1 MTTNA
6 DRKDEQPLHEIAGGW
21 ITERAGTPI
30 PTFLKMAYV
39 GFALFG
45 LVYLASYWSGEV
57 DNASRGPL
65 VQQFNAVTGDPGTL
79 IFALIALCL
88 ACFAAGLWFYAIVRK
103 PTNED

>member
-1 MTTNA
+1 MSH
-6 DRKDEQPLHEIAGGW
+6 DQKKPDEIHEMAGGW

-39 GFALFG
+39 GFTLFA
-45 LVYLASYWSGEV
+45 LVYLRNYWRGEV

-65 VQQFNAVTGDPGTL
+65 VQAFNAATGDPGRL
-79 IFALIALCL
+79 IFVVIAVCVAL
-88 ACFAAGLWFYAIVRK
+88 FAAGLWYYAIVRK

>member
-1 MTTNA
+1 MTN
-6 DRKDEQPLHEIAGGW
+6 EQKGPEEIHELAGGW

-39 GFALFG
+39 GFTLFA
-45 LVYLASYWSGEV
+45 LVYLRNYWRGDV
-57 DNASRGPL
+57 DNASRGAL
-65 VQQFNAVTGDPGTL
+65 VQQFNTATGDPGGL
-79 IFALIALCL
+79 IFAVIAVCV

>member
-1 MTTNA
+1 MTP
-6 DRKDEQPLHEIAGGW
+6 DDKKPDEVHEMAGGW

-39 GFALFG
+39 GFTLFA
-45 LVYLASYWSGEV
+45 LVYLRKYWRGEV

-65 VQQFNAVTGDPGTL
+65 VQEFNAVTGDPGLL
-79 IFALIALCL
+79 IFGVIAVCVAL
-88 ACFAAGLWFYAIVRK
+88 FAAGLWYYAIVRK

>member
-1 MTTNA
+1 MSN
-6 DRKDEQPLHEIAGGW
+6 DPKKVDEVHELAGGW

-45 LVYLASYWSGEV
+45 LVYLRSYWRGEV
-57 DNASRGPL
+57 DNASRGAL
-65 VQQFNAVTGDPGTL
+65 VQEFNTATGDPGLL
-79 IFALIALCL
+79 IFGVIAVCVAL
-88 ACFAAGLWFYAIVRK
+88 FAAGLWYYAIVRK

>member
-1 MTTNA
+1 MSE
-6 DRKDEQPLHEIAGGW
+6 DQKKPEEVHEIAGGW

-45 LVYLASYWSGEV
+45 LVYLRNYWKGEV
-57 DNASRGPL
+57 DNASRGAL
-65 VQQFNAVTGDPGTL
+65 VQQFNTVTGDPGGA
-79 IFALIALCL
+79 IFGIIALVL
-88 ACFAAGLWFYAIVRK
+88 ALFAAGLWYYAIVRK